1 MLILKL
7 YPRMFYAKQSQLKP
21 GFLTNTFLVFDK
33 ESTDRYF
40 EMCDQFGRVGMELY
54 RTEEL
59 WVWAYDANFIPNSA
73 TTIPSDR
80 SEDKYCGRI
89 RVSLSSLFSWFYA
102 VRASEK
108 YTMEEL
114 WHKAQMQPA
123 KCWYVQSM
131 GGAYHTR
138 LVLPKPGETRGTYTA
153 EL

>member
-1 MLILKL
+1 MAQPTNTLTTPEQRALWQKAISSPDQLTADERQEVLNEPPLATKIANILKV
-7 YPRMFYAKQSQLKP
+7 S
-21 GFLTNTFLVFDK
+21 GLTP
-33 ESTDRYF
+33 
-40 EMCDQFGRVGMELY
+40 
-54 RTEEL
+54 EEFM
-59 WVWAYDANFIPNSA
+59 AM
-73 TTIPSDR
+73 
-80 SEDKYCGRI
+80 YCGRI

-138 LVLPKPGETRGTYTA
+138 LVLPKSGETRGTYTA